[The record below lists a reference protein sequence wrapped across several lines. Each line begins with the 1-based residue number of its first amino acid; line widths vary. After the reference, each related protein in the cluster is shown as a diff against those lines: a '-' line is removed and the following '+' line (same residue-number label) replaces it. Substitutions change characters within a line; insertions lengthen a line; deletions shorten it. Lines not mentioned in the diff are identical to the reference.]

1 MSDLSGKTA
10 FITGGASGI
19 GRSIA
24 KLINARG
31 GTAIIADINPES
43 VSKAGEDI
51 GAEAHVLDV
60 ANITATEALADKI
73 WQAHGG
79 VDMVF
84 ANAGVSAGGGS
95 LLKATEQQFE
105 HLYAVNVKGA
115 WATSAAFARKMVA
128 EERAGQIC
136 ITGSENSLGYLFKGN
151 GLYNGSKHAILGIA
165 DVLRHELPDYVSVS
179 LLCPGLTATGLSGPT
194 EQSGL
199 PQPSDQARGFTKAVM
214 ARGQDPDEV
223 AEKALRG
230 TLDGDFIIPA
240 LSIIRDCAEQRWQD
254 IEAGFAKHAPPN
266 DEEYKYLVTNVVAD
280 LLGKAAA
287 D

>member
-1 MSDLSGKTA
+1 MSDLTRKTA

-24 KLINARG
+24 KLVVERG
-31 GTAIIADINPES
+31 GVAIIADVNEGA
-43 VSKAGEDI
+43 VSAAGAEL
-51 GAEAHVLDV
+51 GAEAHALDV
-60 ANITATEALADKI
+60 ADIAATEALAEQV
-73 WQAHGG
+73 WSAHGG
-79 VDMVF
+79 IDLVF

-95 LLKATEQQFE
+95 LLKATEQQFD
-105 HLYAVNVKGA
+105 HLYGVNVKGA

-128 EERAGQIC
+128 EDRTGHIC
-136 ITGSENSLGYLFKGN
+136 ITGSENSLGFLFPGN

-165 DVLRHELPDYVSVS
+165 DVLRHELPDTISVS

-194 EQSGL
+194 KQSGL
-199 PQPSDQARGFTKAVM
+199 PQPPEPAREFTKQVM
-214 ARGQDPDEV
+214 AKGQHPDEV
-223 AEKALRG
+223 AEKALSG

-266 DEEYKYLVTNVVAD
+266 SNEYKYLVTNVVKE
-280 LLGKAAA
+280 LKEKA
-287 D
+287 